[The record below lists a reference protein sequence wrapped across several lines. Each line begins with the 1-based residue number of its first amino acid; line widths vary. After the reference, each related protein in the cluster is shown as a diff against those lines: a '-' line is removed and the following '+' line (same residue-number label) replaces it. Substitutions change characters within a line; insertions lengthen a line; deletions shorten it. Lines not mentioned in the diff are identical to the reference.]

1 MKKWTLENIKSEIL
15 ELKEMTNKLEVDKGD
30 IEQLATDLYKIEMR
44 ASVLR
49 EAVNK
54 IQGSLRG

>member
-1 MKKWTLENIKSEIL
+1 MKKWTLENIKIEIL
-15 ELKEMTNKLEVDKGD
+15 ELKEMANKLEVNKED

-54 IQGSLRG
+54 IQGSL

>member
-1 MKKWTLENIKSEIL
+1 MKKWTLGNIKIEIL
-15 ELKEMTNKLEVDKGD
+15 ELKEMANKLEVNKED

-54 IQGSLRG
+54 IQGSF

>member
-1 MKKWTLENIKSEIL
+1 MKKWTLENIEIEIL
-15 ELKEMTNKLEVDKGD
+15 ELKEMANKLEVNKED

-54 IQGSLRG
+54 ISRLS

>member
-1 MKKWTLENIKSEIL
+1 MKKWTLENIEIEIL
-15 ELKEMTNKLEVDKGD
+15 ELKEMANKLEVNKED

-54 IQGSLRG
+54 IQGSL

>member
-1 MKKWTLENIKSEIL
+1 MKKWTLENIEIEII
-15 ELKEMTNKLEVDKGD
+15 ELKEMANKLEVNKED

-54 IQGSLRG
+54 ISKLS

>member
-1 MKKWTLENIKSEIL
+1 MKWTLENIEVEIL
-15 ELKEMTNKLEVDKGD
+15 ELKEMTNKLEVNKKD

-54 IQGSLRG
+54 ISVRS

>member
-1 MKKWTLENIKSEIL
+1 MKKWTLENIEVEIL
-15 ELKEMTNKLEVDKGD
+15 ELKEMANKLEVNKGD

>member
-1 MKKWTLENIKSEIL
+1 MKKWTLENIEIEIL
-15 ELKEMTNKLEVDKGD
+15 ELKEMVNKLEVTKED

-54 IQGSLRG
+54 IQGSL

>member
-1 MKKWTLENIKSEIL
+1 MKKWTLENIEIEIL
-15 ELKEMTNKLEVDKGD
+15 ELKEMANKLEVNKED
-30 IEQLATDLYKIEMR
+30 IEQLANDLYKIEMR

-54 IQGSLRG
+54 ISRLS